1 MVRPRVFVSSTYYDL
16 RHIRNYIEDFLENMG
31 FDAVLFE
38 RGDIPF
44 SPDASVDESCYE
56 EISNC
61 HILILII
68 GGRYG
73 SPTTEDSKKI
83 ETKSLD
89 SYNSVTKIEFETALK
104 NKIPVFILIDKNVD
118 IEYKT
123 YKKNKA
129 NASIKYAHVDHVNIF
144 KLLDEIQA
152 KQKSLFIQPFENFD
166 DISDY
171 LREQFAGLFA
181 DFLLKRK
188 KEMEFKDL
196 EERIIELKE
205 VTEALKQY
213 TESIMMKIKP
223 ENYIQIIDSEQK
235 RIESSNAMRFV
246 EEGFIAFILKNISK
260 TQIIEP
266 VEVFRAFEKSISLND
281 FLNKINLK
289 SEYEAFEKGDLDA
302 AKEEFEYLKEKY
314 FGKLVRDK
322 SVISIVN

>member
-1 MVRPRVFVSSTYYDL
+1 MLFCL
-16 RHIRNYIEDFLENMG
+16 RG
-31 FDAVLFE
+31 
-38 RGDIPF
+38 GDIPF

-83 ETKSLD
+83 EARSLD
-89 SYNSVTKIEFETALK
+89 TYNSVTKIEFETALK
-104 NKIPVFILIDKNVD
+104 NRIPVFILVEKNVD

-129 NASIKYAHVDHVNIF
+129 NESIKYAHVDHINIF
-144 KLLDEIQA
+144 KLLDEIHA

-188 KEMEFKDL
+188 KDMEFKDL

-213 TESIMMKIKP
+213 TESIMKEIKP

-246 EEGFIAFILKNISK
+246 EEGFITFIFRNVSK
-260 TQIIEP
+260 TQTIEP
-266 VEVFRAFEKSISLND
+266 VEAFRTFENATSLYD
-281 FLNKINLK
+281 FLQKMHLIG
-289 SEYEAFEKGDLDA
+289 EYEAFVAGDLDA
-302 AKEEFEYLKEKY
+302 AKEEFESLKEKY
-314 FGKLVRDK
+314 FGKIVRDK
-322 SVISIVN
+322 SINSLAKSAKSL

>member
-16 RHIRNYIEDFLENMG
+16 KHIRNYIEAFLENMG

-44 SPDASVDESCYE
+44 SPDVSVDESCYE

-89 SYNSVTKIEFETALK
+89 SYNSVTKEEFDTALK
-104 NKIPVFILIDKNVD
+104 NKIPVFILIEKNVD

-123 YKKNKA
+123 YKKNRA
-129 NASIKYAHVDHVNIF
+129 NESIKYAHVDHINIF

-213 TESIMMKIKP
+213 TESIMKEIKP
-223 ENYIQIIDSEQK
+223 ENYVQIIDSEQK
-235 RIESSNAMRFV
+235 RIESNNAMRFV
-246 EEGFIAFILKNISK
+246 EEGFIKFILRDSSK
-260 TQIIEP
+260 TQIKEP
-266 VEVFRAFEKSISLND
+266 VEIFRAFEKAIHLED
-281 FLNKINLK
+281 FLDRLGLRN
-289 SEYEAFEKGDLDA
+289 EYEAFVKGDLDA
-302 AKEEFEYLKEKY
+302 ARNEFEWLKDKY
-314 FGKLVRDK
+314 VGKIVRYKTDN
-322 SVISIVN
+322 IR